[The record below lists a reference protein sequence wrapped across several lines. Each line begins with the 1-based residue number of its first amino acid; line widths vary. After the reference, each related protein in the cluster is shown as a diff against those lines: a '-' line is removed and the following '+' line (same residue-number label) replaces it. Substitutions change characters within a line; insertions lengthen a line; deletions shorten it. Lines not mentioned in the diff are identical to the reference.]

1 MPRRG
6 DSVAKATDLFTI
18 HSSLFTK
25 KLSLFHIGWYFEEV
39 PTVNPSVKN
48 QRFLPAPFSKGAFG
62 VHRPK
67 PPLSKGGAS
76 ACRGGG
82 IPQAKPGNFLP
93 ITYSLFA
100 KKLSLFH
107 IGWYFG
113 KVPTVNPSVKNQRFL
128 PAPFG
133 KGAFGCG
140 IDTGRVREVAIR
152 RKPPCA
158 MTAAARRP
166 FGKGAFGCAAD
177 TGWGREVTNCRKPP
191 AFAGGLFLWKL

>member
-18 HSSLFTK
+18 HYSLFTK

-67 PPLSKGGAS
+67 PPLSKGG
-76 ACRGGG
+76 GL
-82 IPQAKPGNFLP
+82 AKPNRGDTQAPPGYFFPNHS
-93 ITYSLFA
+93 SLFTKNA
-100 KKLSLFH
+100 LPLSTWVCAFE
-107 IGWYFG
+107 
-113 KVPTVNPSVKNQRFL
+113 KAPTVNPSVKNQRFL

-191 AFAGGLFLWKL
+191 AFAGGLFL

>member
-1 MPRRG
+1 MGTVHALTAAARR
-6 DSVAKATDLFTI
+6 
-18 HSSLFTK
+18 
-25 KLSLFHIGWYFEEV
+25 
-39 PTVNPSVKN
+39 
-48 QRFLPAPFSKGAFG
+48 PF
-62 VHRPK
+62 R
-67 PPLSKGGAS
+67 
-76 ACRGGG
+76 
-82 IPQAKPGNFLP
+82 
-93 ITYSLFA
+93 
-100 KKLSLFH
+100 
-107 IGWYFG
+107 
-113 KVPTVNPSVKNQRFL
+113 
-128 PAPFG
+128 

>member
-18 HSSLFTK
+18 HYSLFTK

-48 QRFLPAPFSKGAFG
+48 QRFLPAPFS
-62 VHRPK
+62 
-67 PPLSKGGAS
+67 
-76 ACRGGG
+76 
-82 IPQAKPGNFLP
+82 
-93 ITYSLFA
+93 
-100 KKLSLFH
+100 
-107 IGWYFG
+107 
-113 KVPTVNPSVKNQRFL
+113 
-128 PAPFG
+128 

-166 FGKGAFGCAAD
+166 FGKGAFGCAAGVNACTVPMFSFPILLGND
-177 TGWGREVTNCRKPP
+177 TGRWRGSNDLQKITVRNCPRGHPGLRGRSCLRFWGRGGRPGCWPCR
-191 AFAGGLFLWKL
+191 